1 MLDVQ
6 VHAVLCGTIRQLSYT
21 VQVVRVNSI
30 EYQVEGRIRLSRKT
44 QNFVG
49 FVGPNELTAVHLPS
63 ESSRVTQSL
72 SLRQVLLS
80 SSQFCLVSFQILIG
94 SFEFVRSLIHLNL
107 RGATSLCNKSSV
119 STPATQQDNQQAQN
133 HKNQNRY
140 HGKRSSELQESY
152 ITLCSCVPA
161 GLHQIGAEHAYPTGL
176 SQVEETREVA

>member
-6 VHAVLCGTIRQLSYT
+6 VHAVLCGTIQQLSYT

-63 ESSRVTQSL
+63 KSPRMAQPSRLCQILPS
-72 SLRQVLLS
+72 
-80 SSQFCLVSFQILIG
+80 SFQIGLR
-94 SFEFVRSLIHLNL
+94 SFQIFIRFFKCGCSLSVPIL
-107 RGATSLCNKSSV
+107 RTLTRFGEASSI
-119 STPATQQDNQQAQN
+119 SAPATQHDNQQDQN

-152 ITLCSCVPA
+152 ITFCSCVPT

-176 SQVEETREVA
+176 SQVEEAREVP